1 MHCNEVA
8 ALRSQLHGY
17 YFKSVVTMRIIAE
30 LPHPEFKISIL
41 NMNHK
46 FIVKIE
52 QGNLE
57 QTYKIAEADLLDG
70 VNSVFELLDEEFLKT
85 VSTRFHEMRKDFRG
99 SYTRYNY

>member
-1 MHCNEVA
+1 
-8 ALRSQLHGY
+8 
-17 YFKSVVTMRIIAE
+17 MRIIAE

-46 FIVKIE
+46 FIIKVE

-57 QTYKIAEADLLDG
+57 QIFKVAEMDLIDG

-85 VSTRFHEMRKDFRG
+85 VAARFAEMRKDFKETY
-99 SYTRYNY
+99 SKYNF